1 MTDWRLTASLVSWTV
16 ALLLCADAAT
26 AQQTGGIEGT
36 VTLRGAASPDG
47 IGIVAETGAVPRPRS
62 TFTDAS
68 GHFALPRLYPG
79 LYRVT
84 FTSPAGASRTVE
96 AQVLLGQ
103 TTTLNLELDAA
114 VAAVSEELVVIGERV
129 AVRGRAAVAS
139 AIDGEAVR
147 DMPLGPDYRSLVRLA
162 PGVQV
167 TQDGVRGPASGGSG
181 QDNVYRFDGVDV
193 SLPMFGTL

>member
-1 MTDWRLTASLVSWTV
+1 MTDWRLPRIGATSLAL

-26 AQQTGGIEGT
+26 AQQTGRIEGT

-47 IGIVAETGAVPRPRS
+47 IGILAETDAVPRPRS
-62 TFTDAS
+62 TVTEAS
-68 GHFALPRLYPG
+68 GYYALPRLHPG

-84 FTSPAGASRTVE
+84 FTTPAGASRTVE

-103 TTTLNLELDAA
+103 TTTLDLELDAA
-114 VAAVSEELVVIGERV
+114 AAFSERLVVIGERV

-167 TQDGVRGPASGGSG
+167 TQDSVRGPAAGGSG
-181 QDNVYRFDGVDV
+181 QDNV
-193 SLPMFGTL
+193 